1 MNDRSVC
8 ACLATVRSHVY
19 ASMRTAA
26 LLAMAAVAL
35 PGVALA
41 QQDTTPIK
49 LGLLTPFGGQQ
60 IGGKSVSSAAQ
71 MAIDDFGG
79 KLLGRPIEL
88 LVGDE
93 QGKPDVALA
102 IARQWI
108 DQEKITALFANA
120 TSATTFAISDIT
132 KPAKIPLQLV
142 GPGSEDFTGVA
153 CSEFSTNY
161 IWNVYSLPRAVI
173 NGVSREGV
181 KTWYV
186 ITVDNAFGKSAE
198 SNAREFITAS
208 GGTVVGSGRF
218 PASMQDYS
226 SVLLRAQAS
235 KADAISLGTTGENS
249 VSLIKQANEFGIMQ
263 AGQKIVV
270 LSMNIQDVH
279 AIGLEQAKGLKMV
292 APFYHDLNAEA
303 RAWTERYLK
312 VSGGIMP
319 TFMESGVYS
328 SMEHYLKA
336 VQAAGTTDGPA
347 VMAKLKAIA
356 LNNFEMKNVSRR
368 DDGQM
373 MRPMYLL
380 QVKSKAESKAPW
392 DYYKVE
398 RTVPAAEAWRPASES
413 KCRLLNKS

>member
-1 MNDRSVC
+1 MKKTST
-8 ACLATVRSHVY
+8 AGFSKCLHSWLRA
-19 ASMRTAA
+19 AA
-26 LLAMAAVAL
+26 LPALALAML
-35 PGVALA
+35 MPGTAQA
-41 QQDTTPIK
+41 QQGGPIK

-60 IGGKSVSSAAQ
+60 IGGKSIAAAAQ

-79 KLLGRPIEL
+79 KVLGRKIEL

-93 QGKPDVALA
+93 QGKSDVALG

-108 DQEKITALFANA
+108 DQEKIAALFAN
-120 TSATTFAISDIT
+120 TNSATTFAFSELT

-153 CSEFSTNY
+153 CSEYSTSY

-173 NGVSREGV
+173 NGVSKDGV
-181 KTWYV
+181 KKWYI

-198 SNAREFITAS
+198 ANAREFIAAA
-208 GGTVVGSGRF
+208 GGEVVGSGKF

-226 SVLLRAQAS
+226 SVLLRAQSS
-235 KADAISLGTTGENS
+235 KAEAIALGTTGENS
-249 VSLIKQANEFGIMQ
+249 VSLIKQANEFGIMKG
-263 AGQKIVV
+263 GQKIAV

-279 AIGLEQAKGLKMV
+279 ALSLEQAKGLRMV
-292 APFYHDLNAEA
+292 APFYHDLNDDT
-303 RAWTERYLK
+303 RAWTARYLK
-312 VSGGIMP
+312 YSDGKMP
-319 TFMESGVYS
+319 TFLEPGVYS

-347 VMAKLKAIA
+347 VMAKLKSLP

-380 QVKSKAESKAPW
+380 QVKSPAESKAPW

-398 RTVPAAEAWRPASES
+398 QTVPADQAWRPASES
-413 KCRLLNKS
+413 RCPLLKK

>member
-1 MNDRSVC
+1 MDDTSSAGCMERLQN
-8 ACLATVRSHVY
+8 CLRL
-19 ASMRTAA
+19 AA
-26 LLAMAAVAL
+26 APALALAMLMPQGAA
-35 PGVALA
+35 A
-41 QQDTTPIK
+41 QQTDPVK

-60 IGGKSVSSAAQ
+60 IGGKSIAAAAQ

-79 KLLGRPIEL
+79 KVLGRKVEL

-93 QGKPDVALA
+93 QGKSDVALG

-108 DQEKITALFANA
+108 DQEKIVALFAN
-120 TSATTFAISDIT
+120 TNSATTFAFSELT

-153 CSEFSTNY
+153 CSEYSTSY

-173 NGVSREGV
+173 NGVSKEGV
-181 KTWYV
+181 KKWYI

-198 SNAREFITAS
+198 ANAREFIAAA
-208 GGTVVGSGRF
+208 GGEVVGSGKF

-226 SVLLRAQAS
+226 SVLLRAQSS
-235 KADAISLGTTGENS
+235 KADAIALGTTGENS
-249 VSLIKQANEFGIMQ
+249 VSLIKQANEFGIMKG
-263 AGQKIVV
+263 GQKIAV

-279 AIGLEQAKGLKMV
+279 ALGLEQAKGLRMV
-292 APFYHDLNAEA
+292 APFYHDLNDET
-303 RAWTERYLK
+303 RAWTARYLK
-312 VSGGIMP
+312 YSDGKMP
-319 TFMESGVYS
+319 TFLEPGVYS

-347 VMAKLKAIA
+347 VMAKLKTIP
-356 LNNFEMKNVSRR
+356 LNNFEMKNVMRR

-380 QVKSKAESKAPW
+380 QVKSPAESKAAW

-398 RTVPAAEAWRPASES
+398 QTVPAEQAWRPAAES
-413 KCRLLNKS
+413 RCPLLKK

>member
-1 MNDRSVC
+1 MKNTSSAGLMKRLHDGLRAAAVP
-8 ACLATVRSHVY
+8 ALA
-19 ASMRTAA
+19 
-26 LLAMAAVAL
+26 LAML
-35 PGVALA
+35 MPGSALA
-41 QQDTTPIK
+41 QEGGPIK

-60 IGGKSVSSAAQ
+60 IGGKSIVAAAQ

-79 KLLGRPIEL
+79 KVLGRKIEL

-93 QGKPDVALA
+93 QGKSDVALG

-108 DQEKITALFANA
+108 DQEKIAALFAN
-120 TSATTFAISDIT
+120 TNSATTFAFSELT
-132 KPAKIPLQLV
+132 RPAKIPLQLV

-153 CSEFSTNY
+153 CSEYSTSY

-173 NGVSREGV
+173 NGVSKDGV
-181 KTWYV
+181 KKWYI

-198 SNAREFITAS
+198 ANAREFIAAA
-208 GGTVVGSGRF
+208 GGEVVGSGKF

-226 SVLLRAQAS
+226 SVLLRAQSS
-235 KADAISLGTTGENS
+235 KADAIALGTTGENS
-249 VSLIKQANEFGIMQ
+249 VSLIKQANEFGIMKG
-263 AGQKIVV
+263 GQKIAV

-279 AIGLEQAKGLKMV
+279 ALGLEQAKGLRMV
-292 APFYHDLNAEA
+292 APFYHDLTNET
-303 RAWTERYLK
+303 RAWTARYLK
-312 VSGGIMP
+312 YSDGKMP
-319 TFMESGVYS
+319 TFLEPGVYS

-347 VMAKLKAIA
+347 VMAKLKT
-356 LNNFEMKNVSRR
+356 LPVNNFEMKNVSRR

-380 QVKSKAESKAPW
+380 QVKSPAESKAAW

-398 RTVPAAEAWRPASES
+398 QTVPADQAWRPAAES
-413 KCRLLNKS
+413 RCPLLKK

>member
-1 MNDRSVC
+1 MDDTSSAGFRDRRQNWFR
-8 ACLATVRSHVY
+8 A
-19 ASMRTAA
+19 AA
-26 LLAMAAVAL
+26 LPALALAMLL
-35 PGVALA
+35 PHCAIA
-41 QQDTTPIK
+41 QQTGPVK

-60 IGGKSVSSAAQ
+60 IGGKSIAAAAQ

-79 KLLGRPIEL
+79 KVLGRKVEL
-88 LVGDE
+88 LIGDE
-93 QGKPDVALA
+93 QGKSDVALG

-108 DQEKITALFANA
+108 DQEKIVALFAN
-120 TSATTFAISDIT
+120 TNSATTFAFSELT

-153 CSEFSTNY
+153 CSEYSTSY

-173 NGVSREGV
+173 NGVSKEGV
-181 KTWYV
+181 KKWYI

-198 SNAREFITAS
+198 ANAREFIAAA
-208 GGTVVGSGRF
+208 GGEVVGSGKF

-226 SVLLRAQAS
+226 SVLLRAQSS
-235 KADAISLGTTGENS
+235 KADAIALGTTGENS
-249 VSLIKQANEFGIMQ
+249 VSLIKQANEFGVMKG
-263 AGQKIVV
+263 GQKIAV

-279 AIGLEQAKGLKMV
+279 ALGLEQAKGLRMV
-292 APFYHDLNAEA
+292 APFYHDLNDET
-303 RAWTERYLK
+303 RAWTARYLK
-312 VSGGIMP
+312 YSDGKMP
-319 TFMESGVYS
+319 TFLEPGVYS

-347 VMAKLKAIA
+347 VMAKLKTIPI
-356 LNNFEMKNVSRR
+356 NNFEMKNVTRR

-380 QVKSKAESKAPW
+380 QVKSPAESKAAW

-398 RTVPAAEAWRPASES
+398 QTVPADQAWRPAAES
-413 KCRLLNKS
+413 RCPLLKK

>member
-1 MNDRSVC
+1 MNHRPFDASPTRLRTR
-8 ACLATVRSHVY
+8 AFAGTRWLAV
-19 ASMRTAA
+19 AA
-26 LLAMAAVAL
+26 LAAVAL
-35 PGVALA
+35 TSPAHA
-41 QQDTTPIK
+41 QQNTGPIK

-60 IGGKSVSSAAQ
+60 IGGKSVSGAAQ

-79 KLLGRPIEL
+79 KVLGRNIQL

-93 QGKPDVALA
+93 QGKADVALA
-102 IARQWI
+102 IARQWV
-108 DQEKITALFANA
+108 DQEKITALFAN
-120 TSATTFAISDIT
+120 TNSATTFAFSEIT

-153 CSEFSTNY
+153 CSEFSTSY

-173 NGVSREGV
+173 SGVSREGV
-181 KTWYV
+181 KNWYI

-198 SNAREFITAS
+198 ANAREFIAAS
-208 GGTVVGSGRF
+208 GGQVVGSGKF

-235 KADAISLGTTGENS
+235 KADAIALGTTGENS
-249 VSLIKQANEFGIMQ
+249 VSLIKQADEFGIMK
-263 AGQKIVV
+263 AGQKIAV

-279 AIGLEQAKGLKMV
+279 ALGLEQAKGLKMV
-292 APFYHDLNAEA
+292 APFYHDLNDET
-303 RAWTERYLK
+303 RAWTKRYLK
-312 VSGGIMP
+312 YSDGRMP

-347 VMAKLKAIA
+347 VMAKLKTVP
-356 LNNFEMKNVSRR
+356 LDNFEMKNVSRR

-380 QVKSKAESKAPW
+380 QVKTKAESKAPW

-398 RTVPAAEAWRPASES
+398 RTVPADEAWRPVAES
-413 KCRLLNKS
+413 KCPLLRKQ

>member
-1 MNDRSVC
+1 MDDTSSAGCMKRLQN
-8 ACLATVRSHVY
+8 CLRLAA
-19 ASMRTAA
+19 ASA
-26 LLAMAAVAL
+26 LALAML
-35 PGVALA
+35 MPQGVAA
-41 QQDTTPIK
+41 QQTGPVK

-60 IGGKSVSSAAQ
+60 IGGKSIAAAAQ

-79 KLLGRPIEL
+79 KVLGRKVEL

-93 QGKPDVALA
+93 QGKSDVALG

-108 DQEKITALFANA
+108 DQEKIVALFAN
-120 TSATTFAISDIT
+120 TNSATTFAFSELT

-153 CSEFSTNY
+153 CSEYSTSY

-173 NGVSREGV
+173 NGVSKEGV
-181 KTWYV
+181 KKWYI

-198 SNAREFITAS
+198 ANAREFIAAA
-208 GGTVVGSGRF
+208 GGEVVGSGKF

-226 SVLLRAQAS
+226 SVLLRAQSS
-235 KADAISLGTTGENS
+235 KADAIALGTTGENS
-249 VSLIKQANEFGIMQ
+249 VSLIKQANEFGIMKG
-263 AGQKIVV
+263 GQKIAV

-279 AIGLEQAKGLKMV
+279 ALGLEQAKGLRMV
-292 APFYHDLNAEA
+292 APFYHDLNDET
-303 RAWTERYLK
+303 RAWTARYLK
-312 VSGGIMP
+312 YSDGKMP
-319 TFMESGVYS
+319 TFLEPGVYS

-347 VMAKLKAIA
+347 VMAKLKTIP
-356 LNNFEMKNVSRR
+356 LNNFEMKNVMRR

-380 QVKSKAESKAPW
+380 QVKSPAESKAAW

-398 RTVPAAEAWRPASES
+398 QTVPAEQAWRPAAES
-413 KCRLLNKS
+413 RCPLLKK

>member
-1 MNDRSVC
+1 MKRTST
-8 ACLATVRSHVY
+8 AGFSKCLHSCLRA
-19 ASMRTAA
+19 AA
-26 LLAMAAVAL
+26 LPALALAML
-35 PGVALA
+35 TPGTAQA
-41 QQDTTPIK
+41 QQGGPIK

-60 IGGKSVSSAAQ
+60 IGGKSIAAAAQ

-79 KLLGRPIEL
+79 KVLGRKIEL

-93 QGKPDVALA
+93 QGKSDVALG

-108 DQEKITALFANA
+108 DQEKIAALFAN
-120 TSATTFAISDIT
+120 TNSATTFAFSELT

-153 CSEFSTNY
+153 CSEYSTSY

-173 NGVSREGV
+173 NGVSKDGV
-181 KTWYV
+181 KKWYI

-198 SNAREFITAS
+198 ANAREFIAAA
-208 GGTVVGSGRF
+208 GGEVVGSGKF

-226 SVLLRAQAS
+226 SVLLRAQSS
-235 KADAISLGTTGENS
+235 KAEAIALGTTGENS
-249 VSLIKQANEFGIMQ
+249 VSLIKQANEFGIMKG
-263 AGQKIVV
+263 GQKIAV

-279 AIGLEQAKGLKMV
+279 ALSLEQAKGLRMV
-292 APFYHDLNAEA
+292 APFYHDLNDDT
-303 RAWTERYLK
+303 RAWTARYLK
-312 VSGGIMP
+312 YSDGKMP
-319 TFMESGVYS
+319 TFLEPGVYS

-347 VMAKLKAIA
+347 VMAKLKSLP

-380 QVKSKAESKAPW
+380 QVKSPAESKAPW

-398 RTVPAAEAWRPASES
+398 QTVPADQAWRPASES
-413 KCRLLNKS
+413 RCPLLKK

>member
-1 MNDRSVC
+1 MKNTSTASFRKGLHN
-8 ACLATVRSHVY
+8 CLRA
-19 ASMRTAA
+19 AA
-26 LLAMAAVAL
+26 L
-35 PGVALA
+35 PALA
-41 QQDTTPIK
+41 LSMLMPGSAPAQQTGPIK

-60 IGGKSVSSAAQ
+60 IGGKSIAAAAQ

-79 KLLGRPIEL
+79 KVLGRKVEL

-93 QGKPDVALA
+93 QGKSDVALG

-108 DQEKITALFANA
+108 DQEKIAALFAN
-120 TSATTFAISDIT
+120 TNSATTFAFSELT
-132 KPAKIPLQLV
+132 KPARIPLQLV

-153 CSEFSTNY
+153 CSEYSTSY

-173 NGVSREGV
+173 NGVSKDGV
-181 KTWYV
+181 KKWYI

-198 SNAREFITAS
+198 ANAREFIAAA
-208 GGTVVGSGRF
+208 GGEVVGSGKF

-226 SVLLRAQAS
+226 SVLLRAQSS
-235 KADAISLGTTGENS
+235 KAEAIALGTTGENS
-249 VSLIKQANEFGIMQ
+249 VSLIKQANEFGIMKG
-263 AGQKIVV
+263 GQKIAV

-279 AIGLEQAKGLKMV
+279 ALSLEQAKGLRMV
-292 APFYHDLNAEA
+292 APFYHDLNDET
-303 RAWTERYLK
+303 RAWTARYLK
-312 VSGGIMP
+312 YSDGKMP
-319 TFMESGVYS
+319 TFLEPGVYS

-347 VMAKLKAIA
+347 VMAKLKSLPI
-356 LNNFEMKNVSRR
+356 NNFEMKNVSRR

-380 QVKSKAESKAPW
+380 QVKSPAESKAAW

-398 RTVPAAEAWRPASES
+398 QTVPADQAWRPASES
-413 KCRLLNKS
+413 RCPLLKK

>member
-1 MNDRSVC
+1 MDN
-8 ACLATVRSHVY
+8 
-19 ASMRTAA
+19 ASFASFRGRLHNWFRA
-26 LLAMAAVAL
+26 AAV
-35 PGVALA
+35 PALA
-41 QQDTTPIK
+41 FAMLLPQGAGAQQTGPVK

-60 IGGKSVSSAAQ
+60 IGGKSIAAAAQ

-79 KLLGRPIEL
+79 KVLGRKIEL

-93 QGKPDVALA
+93 QGKADVALG

-108 DQEKITALFANA
+108 DQEKIVALFAN
-120 TSATTFAISDIT
+120 TNSATTFAFSELT

-153 CSEFSTNY
+153 CSEYSTSY

-173 NGVSREGV
+173 NGVSKEGV
-181 KTWYV
+181 KKWYI

-198 SNAREFITAS
+198 ANAREFIAAA
-208 GGTVVGSGRF
+208 GGEVVGSGKF

-226 SVLLRAQAS
+226 SVLLRAQSS
-235 KADAISLGTTGENS
+235 KADAIALGTTGENS
-249 VSLIKQANEFGIMQ
+249 VSLIKQANEFGIMKG
-263 AGQKIVV
+263 GQKIAV

-279 AIGLEQAKGLKMV
+279 ALGLEQAKGLRMV
-292 APFYHDLNAEA
+292 APFYHDLNDDT
-303 RAWTERYLK
+303 RAWTARYLK
-312 VSGGIMP
+312 YSDGKMP
-319 TFMESGVYS
+319 TFLEPGVYS

-347 VMAKLKAIA
+347 VMAKLKTVPI
-356 LNNFEMKNVSRR
+356 NNFEMKNVMRR

-380 QVKSKAESKAPW
+380 QVKSPAESKAAW

-398 RTVPAAEAWRPASES
+398 QTVSADQAWRPAAES
-413 KCRLLNKS
+413 RCPLLKK

>member
-1 MNDRSVC
+1 MDNTRSTVSRYRIRNWLR
-8 ACLATVRSHVY
+8 LAAVP
-19 ASMRTAA
+19 A
-26 LLAMAAVAL
+26 LALAMLL
-35 PGVALA
+35 PQGAGA
-41 QQDTTPIK
+41 QQTGPVK

-60 IGGKSVSSAAQ
+60 IGGKSIAAAAQ

-79 KLLGRPIEL
+79 KVLGRKVEL

-93 QGKPDVALA
+93 QGKSDVALG

-108 DQEKITALFANA
+108 DQEKIVALFAN
-120 TSATTFAISDIT
+120 TNSATTFAFSELT

-153 CSEFSTNY
+153 CSEYSTSY

-173 NGVSREGV
+173 NGVSRDGV
-181 KTWYV
+181 KKWYI

-198 SNAREFITAS
+198 ANAREFIAAA
-208 GGTVVGSGRF
+208 GGEVVGSGKF

-235 KADAISLGTTGENS
+235 KADAIALGTTGENS
-249 VSLIKQANEFGIMQ
+249 VSLIKQANEFGIMK
-263 AGQKIVV
+263 AGQKIAV

-279 AIGLEQAKGLKMV
+279 ALGLEQAKGLRMV
-292 APFYHDLNAEA
+292 APFYHDLNDET
-303 RAWTERYLK
+303 RAWTARYLK
-312 VSGGIMP
+312 YSDGKMP
-319 TFMESGVYS
+319 TFLESGVYS

-347 VMAKLKAIA
+347 VMAKLKA
-356 LNNFEMKNVSRR
+356 LPVNNFEMKNVKRR

-380 QVKSKAESKAPW
+380 QVKSPAESKAPW

-398 RTVPAAEAWRPASES
+398 QTVPADQAWRPAAES
-413 KCRLLNKS
+413 RCPLLK